1 MIILAFLNGEFWLEL
16 RKVGGGGEFMAFGRR
31 DGQIRKTE
39 DVIRLCREEIRRI
52 KAQLELN
59 LVAAIKGSKECFYKH
74 QQQIEG

>member
-16 RKVGGGGEFMAFGRR
+16 RKVGGEEFMAFGRR

-59 LVAAIKGSKECFYKH
+59 LVAAIKGN
-74 QQQIEG
+74 